1 MSSDAAVLA
10 PVRVGPGRGSVPV
23 ATVSLATVS
32 FASTSFAS
40 GLAVPLVMALGLILV
55 MAGPVQAQ
63 PAAVSFSRQVAP
75 LLARQC
81 GGCHVAGRKGGFQMA
96 SYAALMQSGMVQP
109 RVADAS
115 RLVEVIATGDM
126 PRGGGRV
133 SPQELGLL
141 SAWIA
146 SGAECDLADPTTP
159 LEAVARGMAPPAA
172 PPARPA
178 PAAMAAGRPTT
189 PARQARPGDVSF
201 AAEVAPV
208 LFEHCGGCHGGTNPG
223 NRLRIDSL
231 TTLVRGGRSGPPV
244 VAGKSGESLIIQKLR
259 GVGIDGA
266 RMPLGRTPLADDV
279 IATIA
284 RWIDQGAEIDLLSP
298 DTSLE
303 QVAAAGRVVSL
314 SDAELTQVRG
324 DAARVLWRRAIPDEE
339 PWVGRR
345 GRVTVIGNLPEPRM
359 EELADQAEAIGDRI
373 REELVSGDAPLL
385 KGGVVLYLFRNGY
398 DYSAFWQQ
406 AHGGERPRGMVGHA
420 GMFEDVAY
428 GAVFVPSSSTDPA
441 AAEALMAEQIA
452 GASLAGR
459 GTPAWFVRG
468 GGRAVAGKVVPKAAA
483 VRDWRS
489 DAADGAR
496 AVGSPAD
503 FLKGLGE
510 PVAAASAA
518 GGFVMSLT
526 GTGNRMRQ
534 CVAALDGGA
543 GFETAFA
550 ETFRGG
556 PETLYQTWLA
566 RLPKPRGRAR

>member
-1 MSSDAAVLA
+1 MNGMNRAALVLV
-10 PVRVGPGRGSVPV
+10 PTRPRPGRLRWIAAMGPAVVLGMAAFPGGS
-23 ATVSLATVS
+23 AH
-32 FASTSFAS
+32 
-40 GLAVPLVMALGLILV
+40 
-55 MAGPVQAQ
+55 AQ
-63 PAAVSFSRQVAP
+63 PAGVSFSRQVAP
-75 LLARQC
+75 LLVRHC

-96 SYAALMQSGMVQP
+96 SYAGLMQSGMVQP

-115 RLVEVIATGDM
+115 RIVDVIVTGDM

-133 SPQELGLL
+133 SPQELALL
-141 SAWIA
+141 SAWITA
-146 SGAECDLADPTTP
+146 GAECDLPDPSMP
-159 LEAVARGMAPPAA
+159 LEAVARGMMPMAAPAARPPA
-172 PPARPA
+172 
-178 PAAMAAGRPTT
+178 AAMAAGKPAGESRP
-189 PARQARPGDVSF
+189 ARPGEVSF

-231 TTLVRGGRSGPPV
+231 TTLVRGGRSGSPV
-244 VAGKSGESLIIQKLR
+244 VAGRSGESLIIQKLR

-266 RMPLGRTPLADDV
+266 RMPLGRNPLPDDV
-279 IATIA
+279 IAKIA

-303 QVAAAGRVVSL
+303 QVAAAGRVMSL
-314 SDAELTQVRG
+314 SDAELSRVRG

-339 PWVGRR
+339 PWVGQR
-345 GRVTVIGNLPEPRM
+345 GRVTVIGNLPEARM
-359 EELADQAEAIGDRI
+359 EELADKAGALGDRV
-373 REELVSGDAPLL
+373 RAEMVSGDAPLL

-428 GAVFVPSSSTDPA
+428 GAVFVPSSSTDPV

-452 GASLAGR
+452 GAALAGR
-459 GTPAWFVRG
+459 GVPAWFARG
-468 GGRAVAGKVVPKAAA
+468 GGRAVAGRIVPKAVA
-483 VRDWRS
+483 VKDWRS

-503 FLKGLGE
+503 FLKGIGE
-510 PVAAASAA
+510 PVASASAA
-518 GGFVMSLT
+518 GGFVMSLA

-534 CVAALDGGA
+534 FVAAVDGGA
-543 GFETAFA
+543 GFEAAFA
-550 ETFRGG
+550 EAFRGG
-556 PETLYQTWLA
+556 PEPLYQAWVS
-566 RLPKPRGRAR
+566 RLPKPRGRTR

>member
-1 MSSDAAVLA
+1 MSSDVEVSV
-10 PVRVGPGRGSVPV
+10 PVRVEPGCDSVAG
-23 ATVSLATVS
+23 ATVPGATFSHATMSWAGWPVVP
-32 FASTSFAS
+32 
-40 GLAVPLVMALGLILV
+40 LAVALGLTLAA
-55 MAGPVQAQ
+55 AGPARAQ

-75 LLARQC
+75 LLVRHC

-141 SAWIA
+141 STWIA

-159 LEAVARGMAPPAA
+159 LEAVARGMAPPARPA
-172 PPARPA
+172 ARPA
-178 PAAMAAGRPTT
+178 PAAMAAGTPAA
-189 PARQARPGDVSF
+189 PARQARPGEVSF

-266 RMPLGRTPLADDV
+266 RMPLGRTPLRDDV

-314 SDAELTQVRG
+314 SDAELTKVRG
-324 DAARVLWRRAIPDEE
+324 DAARVLWRRAIPDDEA
-339 PWVGRR
+339 WVGRR
-345 GRVTVIGNLPEPRM
+345 GRVTVIGNLPEARM
-359 EELADQAEAIGDRI
+359 EELADKAGTLGDRI

-406 AHGGERPRGMVGHA
+406 AHGGERPRGVVGHA

-441 AAEALMAEQIA
+441 AAEVLMAEQIA
-452 GASLAGR
+452 GAALAGR
-459 GTPAWFVRG
+459 GTPPWFVRG
-468 GGRAVAGKVVPKAAA
+468 GGRAVAGKVLPKAAA
-483 VRDWRS
+483 VKDWRT

-510 PVAAASAA
+510 PVASASAA
-518 GGFVMSLT
+518 GGFVMSLAGT
-526 GTGNRMRQ
+526 GTRMRQ

-543 GFETAFA
+543 GFDAAFA
-550 ETFRGG
+550 ETFRGA
-556 PETLYQTWLA
+556 PETLYQAWLA
-566 RLPKPRGRAR
+566 RLPKPRGRTR

>member
-1 MSSDAAVLA
+1 MSGDASVFV
-10 PVRVGPGRGSVPV
+10 PVRVGPGRVSVAG
-23 ATVSLATVS
+23 ATVSSTIRVS
-32 FASTSFAS
+32 FARWPVVF
-40 GLAVPLVMALGLILV
+40 LAVALGLTLAA
-55 MAGPVQAQ
+55 AGPAQAQ

-75 LLARQC
+75 LLVRHC
-81 GGCHVAGRKGGFQMA
+81 GGCHVAGRKGGFQMT
-96 SYAALMQSGMVQP
+96 SYTALMQSGMVQP

-146 SGAECDLADPTTP
+146 SGAECDLTDPSTP
-159 LEAVARGMAPPAA
+159 LEAVARGMAPPPA
-172 PPARPA
+172 ARPA
-178 PAAMAAGRPTT
+178 PAAMAAGT
-189 PARQARPGDVSF
+189 PAAPARRARPGDVSF

-244 VAGKSGESLIIQKLR
+244 VAGRSGESLIVQKLR

-266 RMPLGRTPLADDV
+266 RMPLGRTPLSDDV

-324 DAARVLWRRAIPDEE
+324 DAARVLWRRAIPDDEA
-339 PWVGRR
+339 WVGRR
-345 GRVTVIGNLPEPRM
+345 GRVTVIGNLPEARM
-359 EELADQAEAIGDRI
+359 EELADTAGTLGDRI

-441 AAEALMAEQIA
+441 AAETLMAEQIA
-452 GASLAGR
+452 GAALAGR
-459 GTPAWFVRG
+459 GTPPWFVRG
-468 GGRAVAGKVVPKAAA
+468 GGRAIAGKVVPKAAA
-483 VRDWRS
+483 VKDWRS

-503 FLKGLGE
+503 FLKGLGD
-510 PVAAASAA
+510 PVASASAA

-526 GTGNRMRQ
+526 GTGNRLRQ

-543 GFETAFA
+543 GFDAAFA
-550 ETFRGG
+550 EAFRGA
-556 PETLYQTWLA
+556 PETLYQAWLA
-566 RLPKPRGRAR
+566 RLPKPRGRTR